1 VGCLKTLEA
10 QEWAFKRFLGAIGFT
25 LILWITWRFLPKKMW
40 ITLRP
45 DVDNFGLL
53 TYPQVIPRPP
63 KNPENRHWIQE
74 QYCLNLQCCTLDQ
87 YRPRKRGND
96 MGKVTSIEYLNDLE
110 NAAQQE
116 DELVDDQW
124 SDTDADALAQA
135 AEGPAKRKD
144 GTTITTPRQARRLTP
159 KQLAFVAAK
168 VEGKSNAQAY
178 REAYPDD
185 KSSDRVIS
193 ANAYKLTKH
202 PVIGQ
207 MLEDAWGETVEALT
221 EDVAATKRYVLRQL
235 LALSKGAKQEGSR
248 LKALELMG
256 KAVGVFTPST
266 ETTVAAPTAD
276 QLKRELSGHLRLLG
290 GKSV

>member
-1 VGCLKTLEA
+1 MKKT
-10 QEWAFKRFLGAIGFT
+10 
-25 LILWITWRFLPKKMW
+25 
-40 ITLRP
+40 
-45 DVDNFGLL
+45 
-53 TYPQVIPRPP
+53 
-63 KNPENRHWIQE
+63 
-74 QYCLNLQCCTLDQ
+74 
-87 YRPRKRGND
+87 
-96 MGKVTSIEYLNDLE
+96 TSIDYLNDLE
-110 NAAQQE
+110 NAAQAEGE
-116 DELVDDQW
+116 DGDDQW

-135 AEGPAKRKD
+135 ADAPAKRKD
-144 GTTITTPRQARRLTP
+144 GTVITSVRPARRLTP
-159 KQLAFVAAK
+159 KQLAFVQAK
-168 VEGKSNAQAY
+168 IQGKGNADAY

-202 PVIGQ
+202 PVISQ

-266 ETTVAAPTAD
+266 ETVVAAPSAD
-276 QLKRELSGHLRLLG
+276 QLKRELSGHLRLLS
-290 GKSV
+290 GKAV

>member
-1 VGCLKTLEA
+1 MSKT
-10 QEWAFKRFLGAIGFT
+10 
-25 LILWITWRFLPKKMW
+25 
-40 ITLRP
+40 
-45 DVDNFGLL
+45 
-53 TYPQVIPRPP
+53 
-63 KNPENRHWIQE
+63 
-74 QYCLNLQCCTLDQ
+74 
-87 YRPRKRGND
+87 
-96 MGKVTSIEYLNDLE
+96 TSIDYINDLE
-110 NAAQQE
+110 NSAQSE
-116 DELVDDQW
+116 DDAEQDQW
-124 SDTDADALAQA
+124 SDTDAETLAQA
-135 AEGPAKRKD
+135 ADAPAKRKD
-144 GTTITTPRQARRLTP
+144 GQVITAPRQARRLTP

-185 KSSDRVIS
+185 TSSDRVIS

-256 KAVGVFTPST
+256 KAVGVFTPAT

-290 GKSV
+290 GKAV

>member
-1 VGCLKTLEA
+1 
-10 QEWAFKRFLGAIGFT
+10 
-25 LILWITWRFLPKKMW
+25 
-40 ITLRP
+40 
-45 DVDNFGLL
+45 
-53 TYPQVIPRPP
+53 
-63 KNPENRHWIQE
+63 
-74 QYCLNLQCCTLDQ
+74 
-87 YRPRKRGND
+87 
-96 MGKVTSIEYLNDLE
+96 MGKTTSIEYLNDLE
-110 NAAQQE
+110 DTAQQDGDQV
-116 DELVDDQW
+116 DEQW
-124 SDTDADALAQA
+124 SDTDAEALAQA
-135 AEGPAKRKD
+135 ADAPAKRKD
-144 GTTITTPRQARRLTP
+144 GTVITSLRQVRRLTP

-168 VEGKSNAQAY
+168 VQGKGNADAY

-202 PVIGQ
+202 PVISQ

-256 KAVGVFTPST
+256 KAVGVFTPAVD
-266 ETTVAAPTAD
+266 VAVVAPSAD

-290 GKSV
+290 GK